1 MENNRDK
8 ALCCGVSA
16 WATCDET
23 SRRLQTDRLKEA
35 KKTGAECL
43 VTGCYKCLIHL
54 SCVLENKTQ
63 VPKEQID
70 IPIKE
75 LSVVI
80 ADALE

>member
-1 MENNRDK
+1 MENTRDK

-16 WATCDET
+16 WATCDEI
-23 SRRLQTDRLKEA
+23 SRKLQVDKLKEA

-54 SCVLENKTQ
+54 NCTLEFKTQ

-70 IPIKE
+70 IPVKD

>member
-1 MENNRDK
+1 M
-8 ALCCGVSA
+8 
-16 WATCDET
+16 
-23 SRRLQTDRLKEA
+23 QTERLKEA
-35 KKTGAECL
+35 KRTGAECL

-70 IPIKE
+70 IPIKD